1 MMGGLSSKA
10 AGGDESTEVGSTVS
24 GAFLSATFLV
34 MNQAAAGRTES
45 GHGRQR
51 QDKPAMPKAAA
62 VSVTRWLLMMQ
73 RDCGRTPMARNKV
86 IGSCAVECPGL
97 DESPTGRSGF
107 GDQRLGIMLSSRRS
121 HCPWCGCAL
130 GRSASGPALAKS
142 ARHLIMLHHVQIM

>member
-62 VSVTRWLLMMQ
+62 VSGTRWLLMMQ
-73 RDCGRTPMARNKV
+73 RDCGRTPMARNRV
-86 IGSCAVECPGL
+86 IGSCAVECPGPG
-97 DESPTGRSGF
+97 ESPTGMS
-107 GDQRLGIMLSSRRS
+107 DLMTSVLGL
-121 HCPWCGCAL
+121 C
-130 GRSASGPALAKS
+130 
-142 ARHLIMLHHVQIM
+142 